1 MLSTKTKEHI
11 RRRAALGLPRWGTLL
26 VSLGVLAGCVAFTG
40 SQLHVVKITD
50 THGAQGMAITSAHDI
65 KTLMQQAGI
74 AAPDTEDELEIT
86 EDAGLDQIPIL
97 RAYTVPVTV
106 DGGVQEVVVTG
117 GTVGDVLAE
126 AGITLGPDDWIEPAL
141 DTPAQ
146 ENTMPQSE
154 IGRLMLSLQE
164 NPNDPA
170 ALIALGS
177 ELIRNGELQSART
190 FLERAETADVNNPD
204 PSYLLGYISHLE
216 KKEDEAIRYMEKS
229 LSIKEQPAVH
239 YSIGTIYCYFLNQKD
254 RARDHWNRA
263 LAMPGCSDV
272 QKKLIE
278 AELSKLGQN

>member
-26 VSLGVLAGCVAFTG
+26 VSLGALAGCVAFTG

-86 EDAGLDQIPIL
+86 EDAGLDQIHIL

-146 ENTMPQSE
+146 ENTMVTIQRVRYEEYTQDEVIPTETQYVETSLFYRKQSKE
-154 IGRLMLSLQE
+154 Q
-164 NPNDPA
+164 
-170 ALIALGS
+170 
-177 ELIRNGELQSART
+177 LIRQGSDGLCSVSYR
-190 FLERAETADVNNPD
+190 ETYVV
-204 PSYLLGYISHLE
+204 S
-216 KKEDEAIRYMEKS
+216 R
-229 LSIKEQPAVH
+229 
-239 YSIGTIYCYFLNQKD
+239 
-254 RARDHWNRA
+254 
-263 LAMPGCSDV
+263 
-272 QKKLIE
+272 
-278 AELSKLGQN
+278 